1 MVSVE
6 YTGVSDHSTSQI
18 KPWRILLAVH
28 DQALATSPFIH
39 ALCIACASKA
49 ELEIVDVRTGE
60 IRSEPL
66 GVRTYLEK
74 WGLLPAGSKRGDVG
88 SIGLRIKKVVKKK
101 GGKREL
107 QKHLRKSPKDLLV
120 VGATGEGGKGYLFSE
135 SSIAE
140 YLANDF
146 GQNTLFIP
154 ASARPFVDPE
164 SGEIALNRIL
174 VPVKNEHF
182 LLPALTNLQMLLS
195 LFPQRSPEVILFH
208 AGDTF
213 PPLPDITNMFDGTF
227 QQELR
232 QGEPMVE
239 AICRAADIYR
249 ADLIVMATNG
259 RDSLAQKMVG
269 SNTEHV
275 LRQAPCPVLSVSI
288 TS

>member
-1 MVSVE
+1 MVVVE
-6 YTGVSDHSTSQI
+6 HAEKSDQSSSQT

-60 IRSEPL
+60 FRLEPL

-74 WGLLPAGSKRGDVG
+74 WGLLPEGSKRGDVG

-107 QKHLRKSPKDLLV
+107 QKYLRKSPKDLLV
-120 VGATGEGGKGYLFSE
+120 VGAAGEGGKGHLFSG

-146 GQNTLFIP
+146 EQNTLFIP
-154 ASARPFVDPE
+154 ANARPFVDPE
-164 SGEIALNRIL
+164 SGEIALSRIL
-174 VPVKNEHF
+174 IPVKNERF
-182 LLPALTNLQMLLS
+182 LLPALTRLQMLLS
-195 LFPQRSPEVILFH
+195 LFPQLRPEVILLH

-213 PPLPDITNMFDGTF
+213 PPLPEIANVFDGKLR
-227 QQELR
+227 QELL
-232 QGEPMVE
+232 QGEPVVE
-239 AICRAADIYR
+239 AICRASDIHR
-249 ADLIVMATNG
+249 ADLIVMATHG
-259 RDSLAQKMVG
+259 RDSLAQKVVG
-269 SNTEHV
+269 STTEHV

-288 TS
+288 AH